1 MADMEKNNFGQS
13 MKNIPL
19 YLFKESLS
27 KLVITKKKTYILV
40 VSRYLVRACVCV
52 YKIKTIE
59 E

>member
-27 KLVITKKKTYILV
+27 KLVITKKKNIYI
-40 VSRYLVRACVCV
+40 SC
-52 YKIKTIE
+52 
-59 E
+59 

>member
-27 KLVITKKKTYILV
+27 KLVITKKKKTYILV

-52 YKIKTIE
+52 YKIKTI
-59 E
+59 